1 MKYWIKLLVTVVLAV
16 SIPLQGFAAVMMPA
30 CNTSSASINDN
41 MSMSVHS
48 TTTMTATDHATAQA
62 MPCDGDCCKPASKH
76 KCSDQKC
83 FMCHLSMFSL
93 TDTHLLVL
101 TDNTAM
107 TYQDLISESYQ
118 IDSPPL
124 FHPPKPLFA

>member
-1 MKYWIKLLVTVVLAV
+1 MSTH
-16 SIPLQGFAAVMMPA
+16 
-30 CNTSSASINDN
+30 SA
-41 MSMSVHS
+41 
-48 TTTMTATDHATAQA
+48 TTMAAMDHAKAQG
-62 MPCDGDCCKPASKH
+62 MPCDDDCCKPASKH

-93 TDTHLLVL
+93 PDTHLLVL
-101 TDNTAM
+101 ADNTAM